1 MGSTHWKYSN
11 EDIAAH
17 LNFYILFSE
26 SDHSVVLKEINVPLW
41 QHSVC
46 NAALQSQFGPKYT
59 LPKTAICAGAEGR
72 DACDVR
78 TSRGF
83 FFLRHVFH
91 ICRVME
97 EGLLFVS
104 KMVNGTRLELSA
116 SVLDVADKEYQEF
129 TPECRLFNRG
139 WSRQYW
145 AAKNGDGLC
154 GDLYVVIILWCCDG
168 LELLVTSEHCQW

>member
-83 FFLRHVFH
+83 FFYD
-91 ICRVME
+91 M
-97 EGLLFVS
+97 LFIFV
-104 KMVNGTRLELSA
+104 GWWRRA
-116 SVLDVADKEYQEF
+116 SCLWA
-129 TPECRLFNRG
+129 G
-139 WSRQYW
+139 WSMVPGWNCQLRYW
-145 AAKNGDGLC
+145 MWQTRSTRSLHQSAGFSTVAGADNIEQQKTATDFA
-154 GDLYVVIILWCCDG
+154 
-168 LELLVTSEHCQW
+168 VTFT